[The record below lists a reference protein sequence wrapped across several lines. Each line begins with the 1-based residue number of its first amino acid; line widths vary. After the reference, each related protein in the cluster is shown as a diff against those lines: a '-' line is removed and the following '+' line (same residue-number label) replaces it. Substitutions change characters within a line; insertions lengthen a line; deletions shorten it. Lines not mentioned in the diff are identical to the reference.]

1 MVKTLTSKPS
11 KQRKRLFTAPLH
23 IRYKI
28 LSAPLAPELREKYG
42 FRSLPIRVGDKV
54 QVMRGDF
61 KGFEGKVLS
70 VDRKKFRIAIEGITR
85 EKVDG
90 TTINVPIHPSKVMIT
105 ELNLDDKWRRKII
118 ERKSKAKE
126 ELKRRKE
133 EEEKEKAKEEEKIE
147 KIEEK
152 ETEKEKAKEVEKKP
166 EKKRKTKTRRKRTT
180 TAKKSTRT
188 RRRKTEKEKE
198 A

>member
-1 MVKTLTSKPS
+1 VNDMAKTLTSKPS

-23 IRYKI
+23 VRYKI

-42 FRSLPIRVGDKV
+42 FRSLPVRVGDKV

-70 VDRKKFRIAIEGITR
+70 VDRKKFKIAIEGITR

-118 ERKSKAKE
+118 ERKSKVKE

-133 EEEKEKAKEEEKIE
+133 EEEKVKEEEKIE
-147 KIEEK
+147 EIEEE
-152 ETEKEKAKEVEKKP
+152 ETEKEKAKEVEKKS
-166 EKKRKTKTRRKRTT
+166 EKKRKTRTRRKRTAT
-180 TAKKSTRT
+180 KKSTRT
-188 RRRKTEKEKE
+188 RRKKAEKEKE

>member
-1 MVKTLTSKPS
+1 MAKTVTSKPS
-11 KQRKRLFTAPLH
+11 KQRKRLYTAPLH
-23 IRYKI
+23 IKYRF

-42 FRSLPIRVGDKV
+42 FRSLPVRVGDKV
-54 QVMRGDF
+54 QIMRGDF
-61 KGFEGKVLS
+61 KGLEGKVLK
-70 VDRKKFRIAIEGITR
+70 VFRKKLRITIEGITR

-126 ELKRRKE
+126 KA
-133 EEEKEKAKEEEKIE
+133 EEKKAKEERKIE
-147 KIEEK
+147 EEITEEAEEKTAEKEEKKIEEK
-152 ETEKEKAKEVEKKP
+152 AKKTQR
-166 EKKRKTKTRRKRTT
+166 KKRKSTVQKKKEE
-180 TAKKSTRT
+180 KKSSKKKKIER
-188 RRRKTEKEKE
+188 E

>member
-1 MVKTLTSKPS
+1 MAKTLTSKPS

-23 IRYKI
+23 VRYKI

-42 FRSLPIRVGDKV
+42 FRSLPVRVGDKV

-61 KGFEGKVLS
+61 KGFEGKILS
-70 VDRKKFRIAIEGITR
+70 VDRKKFRITIEGITR

-133 EEEKEKAKEEEKIE
+133 EEEKAKEEAR
-147 KIEEK
+147 IEEIEEE
-152 ETEKEKAKEVEKKP
+152 ETEKEKAEEVEKKP
-166 EKKRKTKTRRKRTT
+166 EKKRKTRTRRKRTT
-180 TAKKSTRT
+180 TKKSTKT
-188 RRRKTEKEKE
+188 RRKKVEKEKE

>member
-1 MVKTLTSKPS
+1 MAKTLTSKPS

-23 IRYKI
+23 VRYKI

-42 FRSLPIRVGDKV
+42 FRSLPVRVGDKV

-61 KGFEGKVLS
+61 KGFEGKILS
-70 VDRKKFRIAIEGITR
+70 VDRKKFRITIEGITR

-133 EEEKEKAKEEEKIE
+133 EEEKVKEEA
-147 KIEEK
+147 KIEEIEEE

-166 EKKRKTKTRRKRTT
+166 EKKRKTRTRRKRA

-188 RRRKTEKEKE
+188 RRKKAEKEKE

>member
-1 MVKTLTSKPS
+1 MAKTLTSKPS

-23 IRYKI
+23 VRYKI

-42 FRSLPIRVGDKV
+42 FRSLPVRVGDKV

-61 KGFEGKVLS
+61 KGFEGKILS
-70 VDRKKFRIAIEGITR
+70 VDRKKFRITIEGITR

-105 ELNLDDKWRRKII
+105 ELNLNDKWRRKII

-133 EEEKEKAKEEEKIE
+133 EEEKKAKEEA
-147 KIEEK
+147 KIEEIEEE

-166 EKKRKTKTRRKRTT
+166 EKRRKTRTRRKRTA
-180 TAKKSTRT
+180 AKKSTGK
-188 RRRKTEKEKE
+188 RRKKTEKEKE

>member
-1 MVKTLTSKPS
+1 MAKTLTSKPS

-23 IRYKI
+23 VRYKI

-42 FRSLPIRVGDKV
+42 FRSLPVRVGDKV

-133 EEEKEKAKEEEKIE
+133 EEERAKEEA
-147 KIEEK
+147 KIEEIEEE

-166 EKKRKTKTRRKRTT
+166 EKKRKTRTRRKRT

-188 RRRKTEKEKE
+188 RRKKAEKEKE

>member
-1 MVKTLTSKPS
+1 MAKTLTSKPS

-23 IRYKI
+23 VRYKI

-42 FRSLPIRVGDKV
+42 FRSLPVRVGDKV

-61 KGFEGKVLS
+61 KGFEGKILS
-70 VDRKKFRIAIEGITR
+70 VDRKKFRITIEGITR

-133 EEEKEKAKEEEKIE
+133 EKAKEEEKIE
-147 KIEEK
+147 EIEEE

-166 EKKRKTKTRRKRTT
+166 EKKRKTRTRRKRTT
-180 TAKKSTRT
+180 TKKSTRT
-188 RRRKTEKEKE
+188 RRKKAEKEKE

>member
-105 ELNLDDKWRRKII
+105 ELNLDDKRRRKII

-126 ELKRRKE
+126 ELKKRK
-133 EEEKEKAKEEEKIE
+133 EEKEKD
-147 KIEEK
+147 
-152 ETEKEKAKEVEKKP
+152 KEVKEKP
-166 EKKRKTKTRRKRTT
+166 EKKKKTKSRQKRTV
-180 TAKKSTRT
+180 AKKSTET
-188 RRRKTEKEKE
+188 RRKKAEKEKE

>member
-1 MVKTLTSKPS
+1 MAKTLTSKPS

-42 FRSLPIRVGDKV
+42 FRSLPVRVGDKV

-105 ELNLDDKWRRKII
+105 ELNLNDKWRRKII
-118 ERKSKAKE
+118 ERKSKAKK
-126 ELKRRKE
+126 ELKKRKE
-133 EEEKEKAKEEEKIE
+133 EEEKAKEEEKIE
-147 KIEEK
+147 EIEEE

>member
-1 MVKTLTSKPS
+1 MAKTLTSKPS

-23 IRYKI
+23 VRYKI

-42 FRSLPIRVGDKV
+42 FRSLPVRVGDKV

-61 KGFEGKVLS
+61 KGFEGKILS
-70 VDRKKFRIAIEGITR
+70 VDRKKFRITIEGITR

-133 EEEKEKAKEEEKIE
+133 EKAKEEEKIE
-147 KIEEK
+147 EIEEE

-166 EKKRKTKTRRKRTT
+166 EKKRKTRTRRKRT

-188 RRRKTEKEKE
+188 RRKKAEKEKE

>member
-1 MVKTLTSKPS
+1 MAKTLTSKPS

-23 IRYKI
+23 VRYKI

-42 FRSLPIRVGDKV
+42 FRSLPVRVGDKV

-61 KGFEGKVLS
+61 KGFEGKILS
-70 VDRKKFRIAIEGITR
+70 VDRKKFRITIEGITR

-133 EEEKEKAKEEEKIE
+133 EEEKVKEEA
-147 KIEEK
+147 KIEEIEK
-152 ETEKEKAKEVEKKP
+152 EETEKEKAKEVEKKP
-166 EKKRKTKTRRKRTT
+166 EKKRKTRTRRKRTT
-180 TAKKSTRT
+180 TKKSTGK
-188 RRRKTEKEKE
+188 RRKKAEKEKE

>member
-1 MVKTLTSKPS
+1 MAKTLTSKPS

-23 IRYKI
+23 VRYKI

-42 FRSLPIRVGDKV
+42 FRSLPVRVGDKV

-61 KGFEGKVLS
+61 KGFEGKILS
-70 VDRKKFRIAIEGITR
+70 VDRKKFRITIEGITR

-133 EEEKEKAKEEEKIE
+133 EEEKVKEEEKIE
-147 KIEEK
+147 EIEEE

-166 EKKRKTKTRRKRTT
+166 EKKRKTRTRRKRTT
-180 TAKKSTRT
+180 TKKSTGK
-188 RRRKTEKEKE
+188 RRKKAEKEKE

>member
-1 MVKTLTSKPS
+1 MAKTLTSKPS

-23 IRYKI
+23 VRYKI

-42 FRSLPIRVGDKV
+42 FRSLPVRVGDRV

-61 KGFEGKVLS
+61 KGFEGKILS
-70 VDRKKFRIAIEGITR
+70 VDRKKFRITIEGITR

-133 EEEKEKAKEEEKIE
+133 EEERAKEEEKIE
-147 KIEEK
+147 EIKEE

-166 EKKRKTKTRRKRTT
+166 EKKRKTRTRRKRTT
-180 TAKKSTRT
+180 TKKSTGK
-188 RRRKTEKEKE
+188 RRKKAEKEKE

>member
-1 MVKTLTSKPS
+1 MAKTLTSKPS

-23 IRYKI
+23 VRYKI

-42 FRSLPIRVGDKV
+42 FRSLPVRVGDKV

-61 KGFEGKVLS
+61 KGFEGKILS
-70 VDRKKFRIAIEGITR
+70 VDRKKFRITIEGITR

-133 EEEKEKAKEEEKIE
+133 EEEKVKEEEKIE
-147 KIEEK
+147 EIEEE

-166 EKKRKTKTRRKRTT
+166 EKKRKTRTRRKRT

-188 RRRKTEKEKE
+188 RKKKAEKEKE

>member
-1 MVKTLTSKPS
+1 MAKTLTSKPS

-23 IRYKI
+23 VRYKI

-42 FRSLPIRVGDKV
+42 FRSLPVRVGDKV

-61 KGFEGKVLS
+61 KGFEGKILS
-70 VDRKKFRIAIEGITR
+70 VDRKKFRITIEGITR

-118 ERKSKAKE
+118 ERKSKAKK

-133 EEEKEKAKEEEKIE
+133 EEEKAKEEEKIE
-147 KIEEK
+147 EIKEEG
-152 ETEKEKAKEVEKKP
+152 TEKEKAKEVEKKP
-166 EKKRKTKTRRKRTT
+166 EKKRKTRTRRKRTAT
-180 TAKKSTRT
+180 KKSTRT
-188 RRRKTEKEKE
+188 RRKKAEKEKE

>member
-1 MVKTLTSKPS
+1 MAKTLTSKPS

-23 IRYKI
+23 VRYKI

-42 FRSLPIRVGDKV
+42 FRSLPVRVGDKV

-61 KGFEGKVLS
+61 KGFEGKILS
-70 VDRKKFRIAIEGITR
+70 VDRKKFRITIEGITR

-126 ELKRRKE
+126 ELKRKKE
-133 EEEKEKAKEEEKIE
+133 EEEKVKEEEKIE
-147 KIEEK
+147 EIEEE

-166 EKKRKTKTRRKRTT
+166 EKKRKTRTRRKRTT
-180 TAKKSTRT
+180 TKKSTRT
-188 RRRKTEKEKE
+188 RRKKTEKEKE

>member
-1 MVKTLTSKPS
+1 MAKTLTSKPS

-23 IRYKI
+23 VRYKI
-28 LSAPLAPELREKYG
+28 LSAPLAPKLREKYG
-42 FRSLPIRVGDKV
+42 FRSLPVRVGDKV

-61 KGFEGKVLS
+61 KGFEGKILS
-70 VDRKKFRIAIEGITR
+70 VDRKKFRITIEGITR

-133 EEEKEKAKEEEKIE
+133 EEEKVKEEEKIE
-147 KIEEK
+147 EIEEE

-166 EKKRKTKTRRKRTT
+166 EKKRKTRTRRKRT

-188 RRRKTEKEKE
+188 RRKKAEKEKE

>member
-1 MVKTLTSKPS
+1 MAKTLTSKPS

-23 IRYKI
+23 VRYKI

-42 FRSLPIRVGDKV
+42 FRSLPVRVGDKV

-61 KGFEGKVLS
+61 KGFEGKILS
-70 VDRKKFRIAIEGITR
+70 VDRKKFRITIEGITR

-90 TTINVPIHPSKVMIT
+90 TTINVPINPSKVMIT

-133 EEEKEKAKEEEKIE
+133 EEEKEKAKEEEKIKE
-147 KIEEK
+147 IEEE

-166 EKKRKTKTRRKRTT
+166 EKKRKTRTRRKRTA
-180 TAKKSTRT
+180 AKKSTGK
-188 RRRKTEKEKE
+188 RRKKTEKEKE

>member
-1 MVKTLTSKPS
+1 MAKTLTSKPS

-23 IRYKI
+23 VRYKI

-42 FRSLPIRVGDKV
+42 FRSLPVRVGDKV

-70 VDRKKFRIAIEGITR
+70 VDRKKFRITIEGITR

-105 ELNLDDKWRRKII
+105 ELNLNDKWRRKII
-118 ERKSKAKE
+118 ERKSKAKK
-126 ELKRRKE
+126 ELKKRKE
-133 EEEKEKAKEEEKIE
+133 EEEKAKEEEKIE
-147 KIEEK
+147 EIEEE

-166 EKKRKTKTRRKRTT
+166 EKKRKTKARRKRT

-188 RRRKTEKEKE
+188 RRRKAEKEKE

>member
-1 MVKTLTSKPS
+1 MAKTLTSKPS

-23 IRYKI
+23 VRYKI

-42 FRSLPIRVGDKV
+42 FRSLPVRVGDKV
-54 QVMRGDF
+54 QVTRGDF
-61 KGFEGKVLS
+61 KGFEGKILS

-133 EEEKEKAKEEEKIE
+133 EEEKVKEEEKIE
-147 KIEEK
+147 EIEEE

-166 EKKRKTKTRRKRTT
+166 EKKRKTRTRRKRTT
-180 TAKKSTRT
+180 TKKSTGK
-188 RRRKTEKEKE
+188 RRKKAEKEKE

>member
-1 MVKTLTSKPS
+1 MAKTLTSKPS

-23 IRYKI
+23 VRYKI

-42 FRSLPIRVGDKV
+42 FRSLPVRVGDKV

-61 KGFEGKVLS
+61 KGFEGKILS
-70 VDRKKFRIAIEGITR
+70 VDRKKFRITIEGITR

-118 ERKSKAKE
+118 ERKSKAKK

-133 EEEKEKAKEEEKIE
+133 EEEKAKEEEKIE
-147 KIEEK
+147 EIKEEG
-152 ETEKEKAKEVEKKP
+152 TEKEKAKEVEKKP
-166 EKKRKTKTRRKRTT
+166 EKKRKTRTRRKRT

-188 RRRKTEKEKE
+188 RRKKTEKEKE

>member
-1 MVKTLTSKPS
+1 MAKTLTSKPS

-23 IRYKI
+23 VRYKI

-42 FRSLPIRVGDKV
+42 FRSLPVRVGDKV

-61 KGFEGKVLS
+61 KGFEGKILS
-70 VDRKKFRIAIEGITR
+70 VDRKKFRITIEGITR

-133 EEEKEKAKEEEKIE
+133 EEEKAKEEEKIE
-147 KIEEK
+147 EIEEK

-166 EKKRKTKTRRKRTT
+166 EKKRKTRTRRKRTA
-180 TAKKSTRT
+180 AKKSTGK
-188 RRRKTEKEKE
+188 RRKKAEKEKE

>member
-1 MVKTLTSKPS
+1 MAKTLTSKPS
-11 KQRKRLFTAPLH
+11 KQRKRLYTAPLH
-23 IRYKI
+23 IRYK
-28 LSAPLAPELREKYG
+28 LLAAPLAPELREKYG
-42 FRSLPIRVGDKV
+42 FRSLPVRVGDKV
-54 QVMRGDF
+54 QVLRGDF

-70 VDRKKFRIAIEGITR
+70 VNRKKFRITIEGITR

-126 ELKRRKE
+126 ELEKRRI
-133 EEEKEKAKEEEKIE
+133 EEEKVKEEEKIE
-147 KIEEK
+147 EIKEEEK
-152 ETEKEKAKEVEKKP
+152 TEKEEEKPK
-166 EKKRKTKTRRKRTT
+166 KKRAKTRRKKTA
-180 TAKKSTRT
+180 AKKSSGK
-188 RRRKTEKEKE
+188 RKKKAEKVKE

>member
-1 MVKTLTSKPS
+1 MAKTLTSKPS

-23 IRYKI
+23 VRYKI

-42 FRSLPIRVGDKV
+42 FRSLPVRVGDKV

-61 KGFEGKVLS
+61 KGFEGKILS
-70 VDRKKFRIAIEGITR
+70 VDRKKFRITIEGITR

-133 EEEKEKAKEEEKIE
+133 EEEKVKEEEKIE
-147 KIEEK
+147 EIEEE
-152 ETEKEKAKEVEKKP
+152 ETEKEKAKEAEEKP
-166 EKKRKTKTRRKRTT
+166 EKKRKTRTRRKRTT
-180 TAKKSTRT
+180 AKKSTGK
-188 RRRKTEKEKE
+188 RRKKTEKEKE

>member
-1 MVKTLTSKPS
+1 MAKTLTSKPS

-23 IRYKI
+23 VRYKI

-42 FRSLPIRVGDKV
+42 FRSLPVRVGDKV

-61 KGFEGKVLS
+61 KGFEGKILS
-70 VDRKKFRIAIEGITR
+70 VDRKKFRITIEGITR

-133 EEEKEKAKEEEKIE
+133 EEEKVKEEA
-147 KIEEK
+147 KIEEIEEE

-166 EKKRKTKTRRKRTT
+166 EKKRKTRTRRKRTT
-180 TAKKSTRT
+180 TKKSTRT
-188 RRRKTEKEKE
+188 RRKKAEKEKE

>member
-1 MVKTLTSKPS
+1 MAKTLTSKPS
-11 KQRKRLFTAPLH
+11 KQRKRLYTAPLH
-23 IRYKI
+23 IRYK
-28 LSAPLAPELREKYG
+28 LLAAPLAPELREKYG
-42 FRSLPIRVGDKV
+42 FRSLPVRVGDKV
-54 QVMRGDF
+54 QVLRGDF

-70 VDRKKFRIAIEGITR
+70 VNRKKFRITIEGITR

-126 ELKRRKE
+126 ELERRRRM
-133 EEEKEKAKEEEKIE
+133 EEEKVKEEEKIE
-147 KIEEK
+147 EIKEEEK
-152 ETEKEKAKEVEKKP
+152 TEREEEKPK
-166 EKKRKTKTRRKRTT
+166 KKRAKTKRKKT
-180 TAKKSTRT
+180 TAKKPSGK
-188 RRRKTEKEKE
+188 RKKKAEKVKE

>member
-11 KQRKRLFTAPLH
+11 KQRKRLYNAPLH
-23 IRYKI
+23 IRYKL

-42 FRSLPIRVGDKV
+42 FRSLPVRVGDKV
-54 QVMRGDF
+54 QVLRGDF

-70 VDRKKFRIAIEGITR
+70 VDRKKFRISIEGITR

-118 ERKSKAKE
+118 ERKSKARE
-126 ELKRRKE
+126 ELEKMKAEEEKKIEKIKEE
-133 EEEKEKAKEEEKIE
+133 EEEKEK
-147 KIEEK
+147 
-152 ETEKEKAKEVEKKP
+152 VE
-166 EKKRKTKTRRKRTT
+166 
-180 TAKKSTRT
+180 
-188 RRRKTEKEKE
+188 RKTEKKTKARQRKKTTKKSAGKRRKKSEKE
-198 A
+198 GEA

>member
-1 MVKTLTSKPS
+1 MPKTLTSKPS

-23 IRYKI
+23 VRYKI

-42 FRSLPIRVGDKV
+42 FRSLPVRVGDKV

-61 KGFEGKVLS
+61 KGFEGKILS
-70 VDRKKFRIAIEGITR
+70 VDRKKFRITIEGITR

-133 EEEKEKAKEEEKIE
+133 EEEKVKEEA
-147 KIEEK
+147 KIEEIEEE

-166 EKKRKTKTRRKRTT
+166 EKKRKTRTRRKRTT
-180 TAKKSTRT
+180 TKKSTRK
-188 RRRKTEKEKE
+188 RRKKNEKEKE

>member
-1 MVKTLTSKPS
+1 MAKTLTSKPS
-11 KQRKRLFTAPLH
+11 KQRKRLYTAPLH
-23 IRYKI
+23 IRYK
-28 LSAPLAPELREKYG
+28 LLAAPLAPELREKYG
-42 FRSLPIRVGDKV
+42 FRSLPVRVGDKV
-54 QVMRGDF
+54 QVLRGDF

-70 VDRKKFRIAIEGITR
+70 VNRKKFRVTIEGITR

-126 ELKRRKE
+126 ELEKRRI
-133 EEEKEKAKEEEKIE
+133 EEEKVEEEEKIE
-147 KIEEK
+147 KIEEIK
-152 ETEKEKAKEVEKKP
+152 EEE
-166 EKKRKTKTRRKRTT
+166 
-180 TAKKSTRT
+180 
-188 RRRKTEKEKE
+188 KTEKEEEKPKKKRTKTKRKKTAAKKSSGKRKKKAEKVKE

>member
-1 MVKTLTSKPS
+1 MAKTLTSKPS

-23 IRYKI
+23 VRYKI

-42 FRSLPIRVGDKV
+42 FRSLPVRVGDKV

-61 KGFEGKVLS
+61 KGFEGKILS
-70 VDRKKFRIAIEGITR
+70 VDRKKFRITIEGITR

-133 EEEKEKAKEEEKIE
+133 EEEKVKEEEKIE
-147 KIEEK
+147 EIEEE

-166 EKKRKTKTRRKRTT
+166 EKKRKTRTRRKRTT
-180 TAKKSTRT
+180 TKKSTRT
-188 RRRKTEKEKE
+188 RRKKAEKEKE

>member
-1 MVKTLTSKPS
+1 MAKTLTSKPS

-23 IRYKI
+23 VRYKI

-42 FRSLPIRVGDKV
+42 FRSLPVRVGDKV

-61 KGFEGKVLS
+61 KGFEGKILS
-70 VDRKKFRIAIEGITR
+70 VDRKKFRITIEGITR

-133 EEEKEKAKEEEKIE
+133 EEEKVKEEEKIE
-147 KIEEK
+147 EIEEE

-166 EKKRKTKTRRKRTT
+166 EKKRKTRTRRKRT

-188 RRRKTEKEKE
+188 RRKKAEKEKE

>member
-1 MVKTLTSKPS
+1 MAKTLTSKPS

-23 IRYKI
+23 VRYKI

-42 FRSLPIRVGDKV
+42 FRSLPVRVGDKV

-133 EEEKEKAKEEEKIE
+133 EEEKKAKEEA
-147 KIEEK
+147 KIEEIEEE

-166 EKKRKTKTRRKRTT
+166 EKRRKTRTRRKRTA
-180 TAKKSTRT
+180 AKKSTGK
-188 RRRKTEKEKE
+188 RRKKTEKEKE